1 MADSIWSEFVE
12 LEWEKLDQIII
23 GIIWFIVLLCMK
35 YSIHYLRKLPILRN
49 IPETCWL
56 VLSGTLFG
64 YVITV
69 ITKMEYNRLFT
80 PDVFFLYLLP
90 PIIFEAGYYMPRTP
104 FLQNI
109 HTIFTY
115 AFLGTLINAIA
126 IGGSLF
132 YVFKHELTSIKGLD
146 LNITTAILFGS
157 IVAAVDPVAVIAT
170 FQAVNVNMLLYIC
183 VFGESLFNDGVAVVL
198 AKVFEKL
205 LVFEP
210 EVITAEEVGFFVAE
224 LGASGLNFEA
234 LVLIGSIMLEN
245 DQNTQNRVFENI
257 YFFLSE

>member
-1 MADSIWSEFVE
+1 
-12 LEWEKLDQIII
+12 
-23 GIIWFIVLLCMK
+23 
-35 YSIHYLRKLPILRN
+35 
-49 IPETCWL
+49 
-56 VLSGTLFG
+56 
-64 YVITV
+64 
-69 ITKMEYNRLFT
+69 
-80 PDVFFLYLLP
+80 
-90 PIIFEAGYYMPRTP
+90 MPRTP